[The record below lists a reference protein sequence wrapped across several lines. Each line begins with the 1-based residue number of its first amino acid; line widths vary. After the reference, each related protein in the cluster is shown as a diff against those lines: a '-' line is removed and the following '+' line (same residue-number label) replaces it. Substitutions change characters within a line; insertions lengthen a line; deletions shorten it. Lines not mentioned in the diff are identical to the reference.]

1 MAAAYQ
7 VSPAA
12 QWEVMQGLAGLV
24 ALGGSLVRLLAG
36 LSPRQR
42 HRLADRVLSSIQVD
56 LAGQVV
62 ADREVA
68 QTLGTAEA
76 VERHNLTARQ
86 LAAVGLVRDILQDR
100 ARR

>member
-1 MAAAYQ
+1 
-7 VSPAA
+7 
-12 QWEVMQGLAGLV
+12 MQGLAGLV

-36 LSPRQR
+36 LSPKRR

-68 QTLGTAEA
+68 QALGTAEA

-86 LAAVGLVRDILQDR
+86 LAAVAMVRELLQEKW
-100 ARR
+100 RR